1 MPRPGR
7 LSACVLAGQRGV
19 SPGVLWWRA
28 CREGAT
34 APLARKARAVHQLLL
49 GLSLGLGSGLAPG
62 PLLALVIR
70 SSLERGFAAGARVA
84 VSPLLTDVP
93 VIAVAVVLAA
103 RLPMAVLGA
112 LGIGGGA
119 FVLWLGV
126 KGLRE
131 QTPPAE
137 AAADAASPH
146 TDLRRGALTN
156 LLSPHPW
163 VFWITVGAPILAG
176 GGIGGAVL
184 FLGAFYLLLIGTKVG
199 LAWIIATG
207 RSRLIEGRGYAAA
220 LRVSGLLLV
229 ATGILLIIEGTN
241 ALRT

>member
-1 MPRPGR
+1 M
-7 LSACVLAGQRGV
+7 
-19 SPGVLWWRA
+19 
-28 CREGAT
+28 
-34 APLARKARAVHQLLL
+34 HQLLL

-93 VIAVAVVLAA
+93 VIALAVVLAA
-103 RLPMAVLGA
+103 RLPMTVLGA

-126 KGLRE
+126 KTLRE

-137 AAADAASPH
+137 AAVDAASPH
-146 TDLRRGALTN
+146 TDVRRGALTN

-163 VFWITVGAPILAG
+163 VFWITVGAPILVG
-176 GGIGGAVL
+176 GGIGGAAL
-184 FLGAFYLLLIGTKVG
+184 FVGAFYLMLIGTKVV

-207 RSRLIEGRGYAAA
+207 RSRIIKGRGYAAA
-220 LRVSGLLLV
+220 LRVSGLLL
-229 ATGILLIIEGTN
+229 AAAGILLIIEGTGV
-241 ALRT
+241 LRT

>member
-1 MPRPGR
+1 MPP
-7 LSACVLAGQRGV
+7 AG
-19 SPGVLWWRA
+19 
-28 CREGAT
+28 
-34 APLARKARAVHQLLL
+34 KARAVHQLLL

-84 VSPLLTDVP
+84 VSPLVTDVP

-163 VFWITVGAPILAG
+163 MFWITVGAPILVG

-184 FLGAFYLLLIGTKVG
+184 FLGAFYVLLIGTKVG

-207 RSRLIEGRGYAAA
+207 RSRLIEGRGYTAA

-229 ATGILLIIEGTN
+229 AAGVLLIIEGTN
-241 ALRT
+241 VLRT